1 MVLPCLLLFFLAL
14 SAGLYYWFYR
24 LKTTA
29 DLWRTAARFTLALAA
44 TRTGC
49 ALLGGFILENTSS
62 WLQIPAYFLALFALP
77 EAALAPRLI
86 GQPWPSPLL
95 LAGLLTAGSFGWV
108 FGIAGLAALRRSRGH
123 PRTE

>member
-14 SAGLYYWFYR
+14 SAGVYYWFTR

-29 DLWRTAARFTLALAA
+29 DLWRTAARLALALAA
-44 TRTGC
+44 SRTGC

-62 WLQIPAYFLALFALP
+62 WIQIPAYFLAMLALP
-77 EAALAPRLI
+77 EAALASALI
-86 GQPWPSPLL
+86 GRPWPSPLL

-108 FGIAGLAALRRSRGH
+108 FGIAGLAFLRRKRMPPTH
-123 PRTE
+123 